1 MTKVEIK
8 KLISGTN
15 VTLEMFEGMAE
26 AGGLRSAIAFVN
38 NIKGTSATVGF
49 LNKFEHIYRDE
60 ESGKD
65 YRVTKM
71 RFKLGI
77 PKSQVAGS
85 PLEKQ
90 CEGDWLLLTGVFQ
103 PNKNSEGYN
112 IGHDFIRT
120 REEENLVE
128 EEKSGKVGKK
138 PFVIN
143 DWMKRNSNREE
154 VTDPVN

>member
-1 MTKVEIK
+1 MNKVEIK

-15 VTLEMFEGMAE
+15 VTLETFENMANS
-26 AGGLRSAIAFVN
+26 GGINSAIAFVN
-38 NIKGTSATVGF
+38 NIKGINATVGF
-49 LNKFEHIYRDE
+49 LNKFDHIYDDE
-60 ESGKD
+60 STGKS

-77 PKSQVAGS
+77 PRSQVAGS

-90 CEGDWLLLTGVFQ
+90 CEGEWLLLTGVFQ
-103 PNKNSEGYN
+103 PNKKSEGYN

-128 EEKSGKVGKK
+128 QEKSDKVGKK
-138 PFVIN
+138 PFIIY
-143 DWMKRNSNREE
+143 DWMKKNTNREE

>member
-15 VTLEMFEGMAE
+15 VTLETFENMANS
-26 AGGLRSAIAFVN
+26 GGINSAIAFVN
-38 NIKGTSATVGF
+38 NIKGINATVGF
-49 LNKFEHIYRDE
+49 LNKFDHIYDDK
-60 ESGKD
+60 STGKS

-77 PKSQVAGS
+77 PRSQVAGS

-90 CEGDWLLLTGVFQ
+90 CEGEWLLLTGVFQ
-103 PNKNSEGYN
+103 PNKKSEGYN

-128 EEKSGKVGKK
+128 KEKSDKLGKK
-138 PFVIN
+138 AFVIN
-143 DWMKRNSNREE
+143 DWMKRKSNREE